1 MKTITSR
8 SLFITAIFFF
18 SGQLMTRAMVTDSLV
33 VKGPNPKKVSNEVR
47 PVKLVLP
54 DDLMLAQADLEITNN
69 MEKDMS
75 SLYALLSWKGITE
88 EADKEIHEGFYEPY
102 ALGLMVSFRESDSCI
117 HECFQKDIQ

>member
-54 DDLMLAQADLEITNN
+54 DDLMLAQADLEITKN
-69 MEKDMS
+69 MEKDMN
-75 SLYALLSWKGITE
+75 SLYSLLIWKRHVE
-88 EADKEIHEGFYEPY
+88 EGDKIIHDAFYAPY
-102 ALGLMVSFRESDSCI
+102 TVGLKQTFQASDNCM
-117 HECFQKDIQ
+117 HECFLKDIL